1 MADGYI
7 FGNKFDSKVGKS
19 IGQYFL
25 IGRVK
30 SIVLGPFVPNITGL
44 TGTTQKRDPDYQ
56 SPYDI
61 GKIRYELLYSSLGT
75 SKSGEVSEPAWP
87 MFNFMRQYP
96 VVNEIVF
103 IIAGPTEKL
112 NDRVS
117 NQQYFYFPP
126 YSLWNRANHGA
137 FPNMSEYAKFLNQR
151 DNIQGYSGNA
161 PISGSSLPLGYTFQE
176 NPQVRN
182 LQPFEGD
189 TIMQGRFGQS
199 IRFGSTVPAMKRDN
213 TWSNSGKNGDPITI
227 ILNSQAEANKAFKFN
242 TAVENINKD
251 GSAIYMTS
259 TQEIFLED
267 VNNFPLNSFN
277 VPITPISQPVVRTQP
292 LPISNAVLSPSE
304 QDQSSLG

>member
-7 FGNKFDSKVGKS
+7 FGNRFDSKVGRS
-19 IGQYFL
+19 IGQYFQ

-30 SIVLGPFVPNITGL
+30 SIILGPFKGNT
-44 TGTTQKRDPDYQ
+44 KERDPDYG
-56 SPYDI
+56 SPIDI
-61 GKIRYELLYSSLGT
+61 GKIKYELLYSTLGT

-103 IIAGPTEKL
+103 IIVGPTEKL

-137 FPNMSEYAKFLNQR
+137 FPNMGEYSQFLKQYS
-151 DNIQGYSGNA
+151 NIQGYSGNA
-161 PISGSSLPLGYTFQE
+161 VSGSSLPLGYTFQE
-176 NPQVRN
+176 NQQVRN

-199 IRFGSTVPAMKRDN
+199 IRFGSTVPVMKQDN
-213 TWSNSGKNGDPITI
+213 TWSNSGNNGDPITI
-227 ILNSQAEANKAFKFN
+227 IQNSQRQENVSFKFN
-242 TAVENINKD
+242 NIVENINKD

-267 VNNFPLNSFN
+267 INNFPLNSFGTP
-277 VPITPISQPVVRTQP
+277 VTPISQPVVRTP
-292 LPISNAVLSPSE
+292 RLPISNEIMSPE
-304 QDQSSLG
+304 LQDIVSRPSIIIK

>member
-7 FGNKFDSKVGKS
+7 FGNKFDSKVGRS
-19 IGQYFL
+19 IGQYFQ

-30 SIVLGPFVPNITGL
+30 SIVLGPFKGNT
-44 TGTTQKRDPDYQ
+44 KESDPDYG
-56 SPYDI
+56 SPIDI
-61 GKIRYELLYSSLGT
+61 GKIKYELLYSTLGT

-87 MFNFMRQYP
+87 MFNFIRQYP

-137 FPNMSEYAKFLNQR
+137 FPNMSEYAQFLSQY

-161 PISGSSLPLGYTFQE
+161 VSGSSLPLGYTFQE
-176 NPQVRN
+176 NQQVRN

-189 TIMQGRFGQS
+189 TVIQGRFGQS
-199 IRFGSTVPAMKRDN
+199 IRFGSTVPVLKRDN

-227 ILNSQAEANKAFKFN
+227 IDS
-242 TAVENINKD
+242 NIIGILCK
-251 GSAIYMTS
+251 
-259 TQEIFLED
+259 
-267 VNNFPLNSFN
+267 
-277 VPITPISQPVVRTQP
+277 
-292 LPISNAVLSPSE
+292 LS
-304 QDQSSLG
+304 